1 MSLTITRRSLL
12 LAGTAAAATLRPRA
26 ARASTQG
33 GDAGVLA
40 LLLAIEHAQI
50 ALYEHAAGLPFHGR
64 VAELAARFG
73 EQERA
78 HADRLGKLGA
88 RGSES
93 ARTRPYERPAGRP
106 SHGGVAELAARFGEQ
121 ERAHADRLGKLG
133 ARGSES
139 APPVLTFTTEAKF
152 LRLAQRLEGLAV
164 GAYNGAIPLLADGG
178 LRQATAAIVQVEAR
192 HSAAV
197 RILRRSDPAPRAFD
211 RAFEPARAE
220 RALAT
225 MP

>member
-1 MSLTITRRSLL
+1 MITRRSLL
-12 LAGTAAAATLRPRA
+12 LAQTSAQ
-26 ARASTQG
+26 S

-40 LLLAIEHAQI
+40 LLLAVEHAQV

-64 VAELAARFG
+64 VAELAGRFG
-73 EQERA
+73 DEER
-78 HADRLGKLGA
+78 K
-88 RGSES
+88 
-93 ARTRPYERPAGRP
+93 
-106 SHGGVAELAARFGEQ
+106 
-121 ERAHADRLGKLG
+121 HADRLGKLG

-139 APPVLTFTTEAKF
+139 APPVFDFDSESKF

-164 GAYNGAIPLLADGG
+164 GAYNGAIPLLADPG
-178 LRQATAAIVQVEAR
+178 LKRATAAIVQVEAR

-197 RILRRSDPAPRAFD
+197 RVLRRSEPAPRAFD

-225 MP
+225 LLGG

>member
-78 HADRLGKLGA
+78 H
-88 RGSES
+88 
-93 ARTRPYERPAGRP
+93 
-106 SHGGVAELAARFGEQ
+106 V
-121 ERAHADRLGKLG
+121 DRLGKLG

-225 MP
+225 LLGG